1 MLLAALV
8 SLSLAHICLLYPDQ
22 RGGANITGP
31 GSHNCYQPQG
41 MCAGVAWTAAAF
53 IIVIIM
59 TPRLLPQLRA
69 VPSPPVHRP

>member
-41 MCAGVAWTAAAF
+41 MCVCASLG
-53 IIVIIM
+53 
-59 TPRLLPQLRA
+59 LLLR
-69 VPSPPVHRP
+69 SSSSSSSS